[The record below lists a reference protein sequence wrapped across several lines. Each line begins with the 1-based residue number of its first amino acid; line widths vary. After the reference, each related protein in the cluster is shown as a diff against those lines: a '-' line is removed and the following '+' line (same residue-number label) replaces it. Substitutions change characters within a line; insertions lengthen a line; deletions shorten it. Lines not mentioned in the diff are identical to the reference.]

1 MNSEIQTVDQAVAGI
16 GAYLD
21 ERWPGQRDWALPEVL
36 RSLRENPARNAREVW
51 ETVDHVMCVDEED
64 A

>member
-1 MNSEIQTVDQAVAGI
+1 METIEQAVAEI

-36 RSLRENPARNAREVW
+36 RSLRENPARNALEVW
-51 ETVDHVMCVDEED
+51 ETVDHVMGVDEEVV
-64 A
+64 